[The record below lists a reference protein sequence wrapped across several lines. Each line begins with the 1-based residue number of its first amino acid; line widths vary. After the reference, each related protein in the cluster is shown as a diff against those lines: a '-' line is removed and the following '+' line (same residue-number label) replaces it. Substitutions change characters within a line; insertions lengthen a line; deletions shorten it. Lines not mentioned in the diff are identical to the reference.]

1 MRQRTTVGENTSS
14 TNTTLN
20 RKPPAWDMKGRMEL
34 MEKKFRY
41 AEICSFLHTKIVG
54 VAAYLRGARFALVDS
69 FFVLKL
75 FTVVASYSTVVAF
88 KTS

>member
-1 MRQRTTVGENTSS
+1 VRQRTTVGENTSS

-41 AEICSFLHTKIVG
+41 AEKCSFLI
-54 VAAYLRGARFALVDS
+54 DI
-69 FFVLKL
+69 
-75 FTVVASYSTVVAF
+75 
-88 KTS
+88 